1 MTKSLSE
8 AFDSSSF
15 RKTGYKLID
24 IISDYLE
31 LVKTGK
37 SSFPVL
43 PYKTPSEMYSF
54 WEDDFQNSENSVIED
69 FFKIII
75 ENSIHLHNPKYLGH
89 QVPPVLP
96 LAALTDFLSSFLNNA
111 TGVYEMGSAGI
122 VLERFL
128 IKLLAKIIGMDK
140 DADGFLTSGGTLG
153 NLTALL
159 AVRQIASDND
169 IWREGINSSNNPTFL
184 ISGESHYSVER
195 ALHIMGIG
203 NNGIVK
209 VPVNDNHKL
218 DIKTVEKFYNKA
230 LDDNKR
236 VVCLVGNACSTS
248 LGLYDPLNEL
258 ADFCKEQHLWFH
270 VDAAHGAPAVF
281 TKKYKALIS
290 GIEKADSVVIDFHK
304 MMMQPALVTAVL
316 FKDSKHSYQAFSQKA
331 AYLWEESEEDWYN
344 LGKRTFECTKDTMSL
359 KVYATIRTYG
369 TKLFEDN
376 VTQLFELGQKFADLI
391 EKRNNF
397 ELAAWPESNIVCY
410 RYKVKNEDEEKIND
424 LNKKIRQLL
433 IEEGEFFIVQTEIN
447 DKIFFRTCLMNTFT
461 TEKVLISLLD
471 RIEALVSI
479 INPVKQ

>member
-24 IISDYLE
+24 TISDYLE
-31 LVKTGK
+31 LVERGK

-54 WEDDFQNSENSVIED
+54 WENDFNNSENSGIED
-69 FFKIII
+69 FFKVII

-128 IKLLAKIIGMDK
+128 IKLLAKAIGMGK

-159 AVRQIASDND
+159 AVRQIMSANE
-169 IWREGINSSNNPTFL
+169 IWSEGINSSNNPAFL

-209 VPVNDNHKL
+209 IPVNDNHKL
-218 DIKTVEKFYNKA
+218 DVKTVEKFYSKA
-230 LDDNKR
+230 LDENKR

-248 LGLYDPLNEL
+248 LGLYDPLIEL
-258 ADFCKEQHLWFH
+258 ADFCKGHNLWFH

-281 TKKYKALIS
+281 ANKYKSLLS
-290 GIEKADSVVIDFHK
+290 GLEKADSVVIDFHK

-316 FKDSKHSYQAFSQKA
+316 FKNSKHSYQSFSQKA

-369 TKLFEDN
+369 TKIFEDN

-391 EKRNNF
+391 EKRHNF
-397 ELAAWPESNIVCY
+397 ELAVRPESNIICY

-424 LNKKIRQLL
+424 LNKKIRQFLV
-433 IEEGEFFIVQTEIN
+433 EEGEFFIVQTEIN

-461 TEKVLISLLD
+461 TVDNLSALLD
-471 RIEALVSI
+471 RIEETAEI
-479 INPVKQ
+479 FIAKD